1 MPTLTLK
8 VYEWIAGVIALIL
21 LCLGLWGW
29 GDWHGHK
36 VVKAQWDAANAKAT
50 VAVANA
56 QVKAADVS
64 QKVVTQYV
72 DRVQT
77 VYQKGDTI
85 TKKVPVYVTVKDDAA
100 CPIPA
105 GFGSLLDAASQ
116 GSSLPS
122 AAPAAASSAASAP
135 KATQR

>member
-85 TKKVPVYVTVKDDAA
+85 TKRVPIYVSVKDDAA

-105 GFGSLLDAASQ
+105 GFGSLLDASAQ
-116 GSSLPS
+116 GSDLPS
-122 AAPAAASSAASAP
+122 SAPAAASSAAPTP
-135 KATQR
+135 KATKR